1 MSNQDNSKLILDI
14 LMSLHHIEES
24 LLDISEKE
32 KVGSAEKI
40 EAALDYPQFNEAP
53 KPPLSLEDVMVS
65 LDNIEDTVRCILL
78 EKGFSSAAAIAQ
90 YQQYIYPKKD

>member
-1 MSNQDNSKLILDI
+1 MSHQDNTKLILDI

-32 KVGSAEKI
+32 KKGSAEKI
-40 EAALDYPQFNEAP
+40 EAQLDYQDFGEEP
-53 KPPLSLEDVMVS
+53 KPPLSLQDVMVS
-65 LDNIEDTVRCILL
+65 LDNIEDTIRCILL
-78 EKGFSSAAAIAQ
+78 DKGFSSAAAIAQ

>member
-1 MSNQDNSKLILDI
+1 MSNQDNTKLVLDI

-32 KVGSAEKI
+32 KKGSAAKI
-40 EAALDYPQFNEAP
+40 EAELDYPQFDGDP
-53 KPPLSLEDVMVS
+53 KEPLSLQDVMVT
-65 LDNIEDTVRCILL
+65 LENIEDTVRCMLL
-78 EKGFSSAAAIAQ
+78 DKGFSSAAAIAQ